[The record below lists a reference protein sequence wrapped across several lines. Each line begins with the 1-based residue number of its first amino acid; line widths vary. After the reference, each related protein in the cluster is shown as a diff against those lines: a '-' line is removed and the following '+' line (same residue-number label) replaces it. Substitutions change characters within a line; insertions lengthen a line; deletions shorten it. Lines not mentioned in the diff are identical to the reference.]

1 MKLGVR
7 EGRSWSTC
15 VVWKKKKIRNLVL
28 LRLEKGGFVEETL
41 IAAFQYSSFSST
53 KSFS

>member
-15 VVWKKKKIRNLVL
+15 VVWKKKKKIRNLVL
-28 LRLEKGGFVEETL
+28 LRLEKGGFVEET
-41 IAAFQYSSFSST
+41 
-53 KSFS
+53 